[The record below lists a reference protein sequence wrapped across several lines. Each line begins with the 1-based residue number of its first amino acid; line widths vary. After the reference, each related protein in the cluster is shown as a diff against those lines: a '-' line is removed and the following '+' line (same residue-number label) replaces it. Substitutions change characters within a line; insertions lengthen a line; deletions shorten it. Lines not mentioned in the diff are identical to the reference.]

1 MAASAPT
8 KSRYAGEDFVLAKPI
23 AALGTR
29 VCPACQSSEGK
40 DLGVK
45 NDLQI
50 RSCSRCETL
59 YTPYRP
65 WYSSEDF
72 YSGYYPSITSEPEF
86 VKLRLAETIATFE
99 SYRKTN
105 RLLDLGCGTG
115 ALLEVAGQLG
125 WQAEG
130 LDVSQPVVDHGRQ
143 LGLEVSCGE
152 LADSKFESNSF
163 DVVTASEL
171 LEHLSDPKLLVQE
184 VARILR
190 PGGLFWT
197 TTPHARGISA
207 RLLGTKWS
215 VLCPPEHLQLFS
227 VKGVIGL
234 LRGAGFRRV
243 VVRTEGANPHELMN
257 RFKSTGP
264 AKAAGEHEFN
274 RLETTYRLNE
284 QLMKSKFRRLIKTT
298 GNEILN
304 SSRLGDSLKIRAER

>member
-1 MAASAPT
+1 
-8 KSRYAGEDFVLAKPI
+8 
-23 AALGTR
+23 
-29 VCPACQSSEGK
+29 
-40 DLGVK
+40 
-45 NDLQI
+45 
-50 RSCSRCETL
+50 L

-86 VKLRLAETIATFE
+86 VRVRLAETIATFE

-115 ALLEVAGQLG
+115 ALLEVAGHHG

-130 LDVSQPVVDHGRQ
+130 LDVSQPVVDHGQR
-143 LGLEVSCGE
+143 LGLKVSCGE
-152 LADSKFESNSF
+152 LGEARFESNSF

-171 LEHLSDPKLLVQE
+171 LEHLSDPKVLVQE

-197 TTPHARGISA
+197 TTPHARGVSA
-207 RLLGTKWS
+207 RVLGVNWS

-227 VKGVIGL
+227 MKGVVSL
-234 LRGAGFRRV
+234 LREAGFRRL
-243 VVRTEGANPHELMN
+243 VVRTEGANPHEIVN
-257 RFKSTGP
+257 RFKP
-264 AKAAGEHEFN
+264 AKPAKSSSDAGEQRFN

-284 QLMKSKFRRLIKTT
+284 QLMKSKFRRLIKST